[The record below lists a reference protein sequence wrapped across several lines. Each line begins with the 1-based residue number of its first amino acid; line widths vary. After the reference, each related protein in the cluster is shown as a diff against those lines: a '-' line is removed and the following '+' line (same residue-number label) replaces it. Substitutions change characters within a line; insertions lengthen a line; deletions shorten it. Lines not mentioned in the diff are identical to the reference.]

1 MDNKFETAN
10 NAERNNNETSWES
23 VAAMANNFQSDAQT
37 TETVT
42 RSETISQP
50 EKILTADNNVYREI
64 AKNALKNWN
73 GLTEEEATEKTTNL
87 TEREL
92 EENVGA
98 RSSIKSAIY
107 GIYGA
112 LAERDIMD
120 RDNRVYDEGF
130 GFDISEVKADVRET
144 YFAVFRR
151 EKSDDAFKNLAEK
164 LEMVKDKEKFTL
176 DVLSNIHN
184 DWVEGNVAK
193 LRDSSRMNKRYQAM
207 PLELIGFDEAKS
219 DLLFLEPILNAGGME
234 VNEERLKEAYDAYG
248 DADSLR
254 FKELARNSQAVNELE
269 SWKSTSIYTE
279 GHEAVPELAMITGD
293 FCEALANKD
302 RGGSYLP
309 PINYNNIEDTSMITG
324 VERIAVPKKYVE
336 DIGYYRDHYGTYED
350 AVRDRDRAALD
361 ASRGYT
367 ERTVNRMP
375 NEGERRER
383 YWVEVAKQLV
393 NKVGNATAETI

>member
-1 MDNKFETAN
+1 MDNKFETAD
-10 NAERNNNETSWES
+10 NAERSNNETGWEG
-23 VAAMANNFQSDAQT
+23 VAAMANNFQPNAQT

-50 EKILTADNNVYREI
+50 ERILTADNNVYREI

-112 LAERDIMD
+112 LAERGLTDT
-120 RDNRVYDEGF
+120 NYYDEDTGEYF
-130 GFDISEVKADVRET
+130 TSEAKKGVKEV
-144 YFAVFRR
+144 YLGVFRR
-151 EKSDDAFKNLAEK
+151 EKSDEAFKHLAEK
-164 LEMVKDKEKFTL
+164 LEMVEDKEKFTL

-193 LRDSSRMNKRYQAM
+193 LRDSGRMNKRYQAM

-248 DADSLR
+248 NADSLR
-254 FKELARNSQAVNELE
+254 FKELARNPQAVNELE
-269 SWKSTSIYTE
+269 SWKSTSIYAE
-279 GHEAVPELAMITGD
+279 GRKAVPELAMITGN
-293 FCEALANKD
+293 FCEALVNKD

-309 PINYNNIEDTSMITG
+309 PVDYNNIEDASTIIG

-367 ERTVNRMP
+367 ERTVNRRP